1 MEAKELDELVEVLRA
16 DCLDKTV
23 EEWGEDVGCLV
34 RRQHLSRSKVQKLS
48 ELEDQHRDFRDRSGI
63 CAA

>member
-16 DCLDKTV
+16 DCLDETV

-48 ELEDQHRDFRDRSGI
+48 ELEDHRDFPDRSGS